1 MKGDVYYSTITRKQ
15 DELTGVEVI
24 QLTDNSGDTYHP
36 YFTKTLIDS
45 ENNYILLA
53 SNRTGSMQLYT
64 LRFKDGQMVQVTDQ
78 DGVSP
83 FCSVLDAWHH
93 IVYYFADRTLI
104 RVRLD
109 NLEVEELMQIP
120 LGFKPSDLSIDN
132 SGKFL
137 AFSYVEH
144 MELCTETGGTY
155 STHREKHFRRP
166 TSVVIR
172 YDIEKRSPYVVWGE
186 GQYISHV
193 NISPVDPNIIVFCHE
208 GPWLQVQRMWTAR
221 IDHDKVYPLVDQK
234 VNLERIGHEFFTA
247 SGRIGAQYSSRE
259 RIGDEFLLHGDIFI
273 NVDGS
278 NERRYYYPY
287 TRPSHVQMNY
297 QETVGVGDR
306 AHIREVMEDKGNYMS
321 LLRYEG
327 DAIEVGL
334 LCAHG
339 TSWRSQMSHPH
350 PLFTRDD
357 QHIVFSSDRG
367 GKSNVYMARAD
378 WEKTIKSDKRI
389 DR

>member
-15 DELTGVEVI
+15 DELTGVEVV

-36 YFTKTLIDS
+36 YFTKTLIDC
-45 ENNYILLA
+45 ENSYVLVA
-53 SNRTGSMQLYT
+53 SNRSGSMQLYT
-64 LRFKDGQMVQVTDQ
+64 LKFDDGQMVQITDQ
-78 DGVSP
+78 EGVIP
-83 FCSVLDAWHH
+83 FSSVLDAWHH
-93 IVYYFADRTLI
+93 IVYYFADRTLM

-109 NLEVEELMQIP
+109 NLETEELMEIP
-120 LGFKPSDLSIDN
+120 RGFQPSDLSVDN
-132 SGKFL
+132 SGKYL

-144 MELCTETGGTY
+144 MELCTDSGSTY

-166 TSVVIR
+166 RSVVIR
-172 YDIEKRSPYVVWGE
+172 FDIDRKTPYVVWGE

-221 IDHDKVYPLVDQK
+221 LDHDKVYPLVDQK

-247 SGRIGAQYSSRE
+247 SGRVGAQYSSRE

-278 NERRYYYPY
+278 NEKRYYYPY

-297 QETVGVGDR
+297 GETMGVGDR
-306 AHIREVMEDKGNYMS
+306 AHIREVMKDSGNYMS
-321 LLRYEG
+321 LLKYDG
-327 DAIEVGL
+327 DSIEVGL

-357 QHIVFSSDRG
+357 RHILFSSDEG

-378 WEKTIKSDKRI
+378 WDKTLKSDKRLM
-389 DR
+389 